1 MPGHRIERI
10 NEDVTR
16 ELTHIFRSVK
26 DPRVKDCLLSIVRVD
41 VTSDLSY
48 CSVFVSTMEGMDR
61 TNQAVEGL
69 KSAAGY
75 IRRELGASLKLR
87 HTPQLIFKATNAIE
101 YGADISR
108 KLQDLYIDKETRG
121 DDEENTNG
129 ETHD

>member
-1 MPGHRIERI
+1 MPGHMIERT

-16 ELTHIFRSVK
+16 ELTHILRSVK

-48 CSVFVSTMEGMDR
+48 CTVFVSTMEGMDR
-61 TNQAVEGL
+61 TKQAVEGL

-108 KLQDLYIDKETRG
+108 KLQDLDIDRENRSA
-121 DDEENTNG
+121 DDEKTDG
-129 ETHD
+129 ETYD